1 MAMPAR
7 NPRINVVL
15 ERPLYDTLARLAG
28 RDKVSLSMK
37 VRDLVKDALEVEE
50 DRALAA
56 VAEDRERSFS
66 KKDAL
71 SHAQTWRSRRPR

>member
-1 MAMPAR
+1 MPAR

-28 RDKVSLSMK
+28 RDNVSLSMK
-37 VRDLVKDALEVEE
+37 VRDLVKDALEVQE

-56 VAEDRERSFS
+56 VAADRERSFS

-71 SHAQTWRSRRPR
+71 SHEQVWRSRRPR